1 MAGQQIEAA
10 QSYVCSLES
19 KSFVIYQMFWYCA
32 DEYVSVSHHGERVA
46 MAHQLD
52 RGFFM
57 LARLCFTAFVLLTT
71 LTMVACA
78 TTTGRPFDQA
88 AASRFVDGKTTQP
101 EVRAALGE
109 PETTQDRGDGT
120 TMWVYSAS
128 ESKAS
133 VRDFI
138 PFAGATNHPTRQML
152 ALVFDHRGI
161 LESHTSAQSKD

>member
-1 MAGQQIEAA
+1 MKAFLLITVLAVVAG
-10 QSYVCSLES
+10 L
-19 KSFVIYQMFWYCA
+19 
-32 DEYVSVSHHGERVA
+32 G
-46 MAHQLD
+46 
-52 RGFFM
+52 G
-57 LARLCFTAFVLLTT
+57 
-71 LTMVACA
+71 CA

-88 AASRFVDGKTTQP
+88 AASRFADGKTTQT

-109 PETTQDRGDGT
+109 PETMQDRGDHT

-152 ALVFDHRGI
+152 SLVFDRRGI
-161 LESHTSAQSKD
+161 LESHTSAQTQD